1 MEGSIMTLSSVF
13 CERSCS
19 VQLSGG
25 GVIYDITISFS
36 GSGIFA
42 TPFYP
47 EDIVT
52 DEGAGHCGAA
62 SFAMGFGDK
71 AYTYAI
77 DLAGFY
83 QVGTVYAVATRLA
96 GVVERAQ
103 PV

>member
-25 GVIYDITISFS
+25 GIIYDIIVPFS

-42 TPFYP
+42 TLLYP

-52 DEGAGHCGAA
+52 EEGAGHCGAA
-62 SFAMGFGDK
+62 FFAMGFGDK
-71 AYTYAI
+71 MHTYAI
-77 DLAGFY
+77 PPKSLFPKRDLLNP
-83 QVGTVYAVATRLA
+83 T
-96 GVVERAQ
+96 
-103 PV
+103 